1 MPKGIIHA
9 DLFPDNVFFLNE
21 KVTGFIDFYFACNDF
36 WAYDLAICLNAWCF
50 EPDLSFNVTKARA
63 LLTGYRK
70 VRPLTKEEFNSLP
83 LLARGS
89 ALRFLLTRLHD
100 CLRVPKGALVTPKDP
115 LEYLGKLRVHQT
127 AKSATDYGLE

>member
-1 MPKGIIHA
+1 MH
-9 DLFPDNVFFLNE
+9 FLL
-21 KVTGFIDFYFACNDF
+21 VI
-36 WAYDLAICLNAWCF
+36 
-50 EPDLSFNVTKARA
+50 V
-63 LLTGYRK
+63 K

-100 CLRVPKGALVTPKDP
+100 WLRVPKGALVTPKDP
-115 LEYLGKLRVHQT
+115 LEYLGKLRIHQT